1 MKKGAFIRLGMG
13 CWYARVLAVS
23 CWTEKQL
30 PRRKLMYPWSTWSVN
45 GMSLSR
51 WLRQSVFFSFFCAV
65 LNTTWASYGEAQQTN
80 ACSITLVVSF
90 AAGGGTDLA
99 ARVFAR
105 GLSKQLGQRVVVEN
119 VPGAASM
126 LGTAR
131 VASSTPNGCT
141 IGFGGTND
149 TVNQSLYQRPL
160 YNLLTD
166 LIPLGLVAEQ
176 PTVLIARKEFP
187 ANNLREF
194 IAYAKD
200 HQAEL
205 TFGATVGSSSHLVCA
220 QFNGQ
225 IGVKTTL
232 VPYRGGN
239 SAVPDILAGRI
250 DYLCTLNT
258 SAKAPIDQN
267 LVKQIAS
274 FSLKRSPYLPDLPT
288 ADEQG
293 LANFATPTWFGLLLP
308 KGTPPNVVER
318 LRQATM
324 AALDDVEVQT
334 GMNQIGAEVVAPERR
349 TGSYFEKFVVEDIKA
364 NAAILQA
371 AGVSPQ

>member
-1 MKKGAFIRLGMG
+1 MLVCPGSCGQLLDGEAAPEAQTHVSLVNLECERHVFIEVASAER
-13 CWYARVLAVS
+13 
-23 CWTEKQL
+23 
-30 PRRKLMYPWSTWSVN
+30 
-45 GMSLSR
+45 
-51 WLRQSVFFSFFCAV
+51 FFSFFCAV
-65 LNTTWASYGEAQQTN
+65 LNTTRASYGEAQQTN

-200 HQAEL
+200 HQAESGH
-205 TFGATVGSSSHLVCA
+205 TSIPCP
-220 QFNGQ
+220 
-225 IGVKTTL
+225 IG
-232 VPYRGGN
+232 
-239 SAVPDILAGRI
+239 
-250 DYLCTLNT
+250 
-258 SAKAPIDQN
+258 
-267 LVKQIAS
+267 
-274 FSLKRSPYLPDLPT
+274 
-288 ADEQG
+288 
-293 LANFATPTWFGLLLP
+293 
-308 KGTPPNVVER
+308 
-318 LRQATM
+318 
-324 AALDDVEVQT
+324 
-334 GMNQIGAEVVAPERR
+334 
-349 TGSYFEKFVVEDIKA
+349 
-364 NAAILQA
+364 
-371 AGVSPQ
+371 